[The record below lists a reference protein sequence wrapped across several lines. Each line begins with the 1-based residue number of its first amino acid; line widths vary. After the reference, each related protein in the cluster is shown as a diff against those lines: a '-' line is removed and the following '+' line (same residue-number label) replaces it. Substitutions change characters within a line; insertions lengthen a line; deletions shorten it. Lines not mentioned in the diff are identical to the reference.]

1 MKWINNHNMI
11 KVFKDLG
18 EHLHDEIL
26 EMSDVDLFYDRMKYM
41 RKSLE
46 PYEYKSND
54 KDDKNDIYEQDL
66 NTITILIAQL
76 IIFNRIIMTDYLD
89 EPLFP
94 KGTYP
99 SFMNMVDKKPNH
111 STGEELKTNIQKGVI
126 KRKITNSRTVRKPSK
141 NHK

>member
-1 MKWINNHNMI
+1 MKWINNRNMI

-26 EMSDVDLFYDRMKYM
+26 EMSDVDLFYDRMKFM

-46 PYEYKSND
+46 PNEYESND
-54 KDDKNDIYEQDL
+54 NDDIYEQDI
-66 NTITILIAQL
+66 NTISIMIAQL

-94 KGTYP
+94 KGSYP
-99 SFMNMVDKKPNH
+99 SFMNMVDKEPNH
-111 STGEELKTNIQKGVI
+111 STGEELKTNIQKGI
-126 KRKITNSRTVRKPSK
+126 INRKTTNSRRVRKPSK

>member
-1 MKWINNHNMI
+1 MI

-26 EMSDVDLFYDRMKYM
+26 EMGDVDLFYDRMKYM
-41 RKSLE
+41 RKIIE

-54 KDDKNDIYEQDL
+54 KDYKNDIYEQDI
-66 NTITILIAQL
+66 NTISIMIAQL

-89 EPLFP
+89 EPLLP
-94 KGTYP
+94 KGSYP
-99 SFMNMVDKKPNH
+99 NFMNMVEKEANY
-111 STGEELKTNIQKGVI
+111 STGVELKTNFKKGVI
-126 KRKITNSRTVRKPSK
+126 NRKTTNSRRVRKPNK